1 MKLIIATFEV
11 REDEEEKLRKMLEFV
26 AGESSAVCITGE
38 SPDFDGQTTQ
48 EIYVY
53 PRQVSQ

>member
-1 MKLIIATFEV
+1 MKLMLVTFEV
-11 REDEEEKLRKMLEFV
+11 REDEADKLKKLLQFV

-38 SPDFDGQTTQ
+38 SPDFDGQTTA

-53 PRQVSQ
+53 PKQVS